1 MPDNT
6 WAAIFFLAK
15 YENMLEDSLED
26 LDRAVPAEP
35 SLSNLSPNGHQSSSD
50 FISSWR

>member
-1 MPDNT
+1 MGGKKN
-6 WAAIFFLAK
+6 ILAK
-15 YENMLEDSLED
+15 YENMLEDLLED
-26 LDRAVPAEP
+26 DRAVPAEP